1 MSALVPFD
9 YTMIPAARDVA
20 EEVGNTPFVPK
31 SFRGQRGAVFA
42 AILTGAE
49 ANVGPMQSIA
59 GFDVI
64 EGGAK
69 MKPELQRALVFA
81 AGHEMWF
88 EEHSAT
94 KVTVCGR
101 RSGSDK
107 VTKVTWTLDDAKRAG
122 LAGKTNWQRYP
133 RQMLVARATGE
144 LCSLVFGDVVKGFS
158 TGGDEDILIDE
169 TSTSAGAAPALEPV
183 ARRKRAAA
191 PKAVTPAEP
200 LPDEIPDA
208 ELVSDG
214 MEMVTG
220 PQLRAIATICT
231 SLGWGPDE
239 RRSFCGQIVD
249 RDIVS
254 AKELTKL
261 EASLVIDAL
270 QMELAESPPVGVDP
284 ETGEMAADGLPV
296 DLDAEPDE
304 MAQFAAEA
312 STADESAQ

>member
-1 MSALVPFD
+1 MSLVPFD

-49 ANVGPMQSIA
+49 AHVGPMQSIA

-81 AGHEMWF
+81 AGHEIWF
-88 EEHSAT
+88 EEHTAV

-101 RSGSDK
+101 RSGSDQ
-107 VTKVTWTLDDAKRAG
+107 VTKVTWSLDDAKRAG

-144 LCSLVFGDVVKGFS
+144 LCALVFGDVTKGFS
-158 TGGDEDILIDE
+158 TGGDEDIADD
-169 TSTSAGAAPALEPV
+169 TPAVGPTATAAVEPV
-183 ARRKRAAA
+183 ARRRRATP
-191 PKAVTPAEP
+191 PKALIPAEA
-200 LPDEIPDA
+200 LPDEIDDA
-208 ELVSDG
+208 ETIDDPTSA
-214 MEMVTG
+214 EMVSG
-220 PQLRAIATICT
+220 PQLKAIATIC
-231 SLGWGPDE
+231 SELGWDGGQ
-239 RRSFCGQIVD
+239 RRAFCGQIVG
-249 RDIVS
+249 REIGS
-254 AKELTKL
+254 AKTLTKA

-270 QMELAESPPVGVDP
+270 DMELADKPEPVAPDGVDP
-284 ETGEMAADGLPV
+284 ATGEID
-296 DLDAEPDE
+296 DE
-304 MAQFAAEA
+304 QAQFAAEA
-312 STADESAQ
+312 ALADDGGDQ